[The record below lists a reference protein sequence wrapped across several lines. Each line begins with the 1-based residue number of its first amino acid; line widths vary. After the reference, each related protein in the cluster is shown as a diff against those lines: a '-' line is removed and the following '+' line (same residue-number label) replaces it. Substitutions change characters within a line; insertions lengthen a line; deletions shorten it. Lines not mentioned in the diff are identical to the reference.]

1 MLNIPDKF
9 VQFSD
14 TAQGDRPGGGITVIV
29 PAYNEFDTIA
39 DTIESLQHQDLRP
52 DRIIVVDDCSTDGT
66 GELARSLGV
75 EVVRPPTNTG
85 SKAGAQTYALP
96 FVDSEFTIAI
106 DADTILARDA
116 ISHLHSVM
124 ENSAVAAACGYVLPR
139 YVKSIWER
147 GRYIEYLFAF
157 SFFKPIQDHFG
168 RPLISSGCLSIYRT
182 DVLREFGGWSDRTM
196 AEDMDL
202 TWSLYA
208 SGRTVRFVASAVCYP
223 IEPTNFRFLKCQLR
237 RWSHGFW
244 QNVILHWRDVLEQP
258 YLRSTIT
265 VMLWDA
271 VVTGAIVLFMIPLL
285 GLLINPLFFLAYV
298 IDLPLIAVPV
308 FAEALKRGEFMRALI
323 SLPAYPVLRLV
334 NTAYMLK
341 ALWLEL
347 VRKRSL
353 TVYEKGH

>member
-9 VQFSD
+9 VRFSD
-14 TAQGDRPGGGITVIV
+14 ATQSERPNGEITVIV
-29 PAYNEFDTIA
+29 PAYNEIESIA
-39 DTIESLQHQDLRP
+39 DTLDSLGQQDLP
-52 DRIIVVDDCSTDGT
+52 PNRIIVVDDCSTDGT

-75 EVVRPPTNTG
+75 EVVRTPTNTG
-85 SKAGAQTYALP
+85 SKAGAQTYGLS
-96 FVDSEFTIAI
+96 FVDTEFIIAL
-106 DADTILARDA
+106 DADTILAPDA
-116 ISHLHSVM
+116 IRHLFSVM

-139 YVKSIWER
+139 YVNSIWER

-182 DVLREFGGWSDRTM
+182 DVLRQFGGWSDRTM

-244 QNVILHWRDVLEQP
+244 QNLSLHWREVLELP
-258 YLRSTIT
+258 YLRSTVA
-265 VMLWDA
+265 VMVWDA
-271 VVTGAIVLFMIPLL
+271 VITGVIVLFMIPLL
-285 GLLINPLFFLAYV
+285 GVLINPLFFLAYV

-308 FAEALKRGEFMRALI
+308 FAEAVRRGEFKRALT

-334 NTAYMLK
+334 NTAFMLK
-341 ALWLEL
+341 ALWLEI